1 MKADHMVL
9 IVLVISTVFKCGIS
23 KIRSRDGTV
32 MTALASN
39 QCGQGLI
46 PTQCHNWVE
55 FVVGSRLAPRVFSGF
70 SGFSGFPPSTKTNPP
85 NSNSTRIED
94 LHENHPRLMWLP
106 L

>member
-46 PTQCHNWVE
+46 PTQCHNWVQ
-55 FVVGSRLAPRVFSGF
+55 FVVGSRLAPRVF

-85 NSNSTRIED
+85 NSNSTQIED